1 MRARLSATQRLPW
14 ALAVAALALLVRIPL
29 LGDGTGW
36 VDTPLYE
43 RLASSLLRGDGF
55 SSNGHVFGDSYRTP
69 GYPILLAAFRLLPGS
84 TAAVT
89 GTMQHLIGAAFA
101 VAVLLVAWRFFGRAA
116 GVIAG
121 ALLAIAPLQLFVE
134 HAVLPDLAFGVV
146 AGVVVALVAEAA
158 ARDRAPTGFLIGAG
172 LLVAVATYIK
182 PNGLILVPLVPLVFL
197 LARLG
202 WRPGLRATG
211 IFAATALVA
220 VSPWVVRNWIREDT
234 PLLTTQGGAALW
246 VVAFD
251 SDRMPFPSTEG
262 RPADER
268 VAIQAAQRAR
278 VYKLRAGLTPL
289 TYAQVF
295 SALRAGGDSATE
307 AANTMTAVA
316 LRAIEDHP
324 GTYLD
329 GARHVLNM
337 EWTRSGDASWASMRL
352 DQSLRRTGAGIP
364 AVTDVVTDVAEIVFD
379 VWWILT
385 LGGITAIALLFAPGR
400 RVRAGGATL
409 VGAWLLLSVGTAMTN
424 TFDLRYVA
432 QVAPLAW
439 IGGTAGTVLLV
450 GLARERLRG
459 RPAGAVEDVP
469 EPVAE

>member
-1 MRARLSATQRLPW
+1 MRERLAASRKLPW

-43 RLASSLLRGDGF
+43 RLAASLLRGDGF

-69 GYPILLAAFRLLPGS
+69 GYPILLAGFRLLPGS

-89 GTMQHLIGAAFA
+89 GTMQHLLGAAFA
-101 VAVLLVAWRFFGRAA
+101 VGVLLVAWRFFGRSA

-121 ALLAIAPLQLFVE
+121 VLLAISPLQLFVE

-146 AGVVVALVAEAA
+146 AGVVVALVAELA
-158 ARDRAPTGFLIGAG
+158 ARDRAPTRFLVGAG
-172 LLVAVATYIK
+172 VLVGVATYIK
-182 PNGLILVPLVPLVFL
+182 PNGLILVPLVPLAFL

-211 IFAATALVA
+211 IFAATALVVVA
-220 VSPWVVRNWIREDT
+220 PWVIRNWVREDT

-262 RPADER
+262 HPADER
-268 VAIQAAQRAR
+268 VAIEAARRAR
-278 VYKLRAGLTPL
+278 VFKLKQGLTPL

-295 SALRAGGDSATE
+295 SALRNGGDSATE
-307 AANTMTAVA
+307 AANTMTAVG
-316 LRAIEDHP
+316 LRAISEHP
-324 GTYLD
+324 GLYLD
-329 GARHVLNM
+329 GARHVLDM
-337 EWTRSGDASWASMRL
+337 EWTQSGDADWGAVRL

-364 AVTDVVTDVAEIVFD
+364 AVTDVTADVAGVVFD
-379 VWWILT
+379 VWWVLT
-385 LGGITAIALLFAPGR
+385 LGGVTAIALLFARDR

-409 VGAWLLLSVGTAMTN
+409 VGAWVLLSVGTAMTN

-450 GLARERLRG
+450 RRAVLEVRTRRAPAR
-459 RPAGAVEDVP
+459 AV
-469 EPVAE
+469 